1 MEALVTGYSHHAR
14 TSPVA
19 PLSRENYPCVIAE
32 QLTGHFKLAAKEQ
45 LKACWVLLVPASSV
59 VSLTAGIIQKS
70 LNITQELLAQGR
82 KDTALPSS

>member
-1 MEALVTGYSHHAR
+1 MGVGQVCSHTMVPWRPWSQATVTMLGL
-14 TSPVA
+14 A

-45 LKACWVLLVPASSV
+45 PKACWVLLVPASSV

-70 LNITQELLAQGR
+70 LNITQESLA
-82 KDTALPSS
+82 